1 MAPLNDLERK
11 IVGHLPVWAAD
22 EEAHVEA
29 EGGPD
34 ASVRCYTLVQ
44 LHERLLE
51 DVSIQPPLELGA
63 LAVALAELVRMGLVS
78 RDGTGD
84 EPATFRMTEQGFG
97 ALHAPVEEQ
106 DQVVGAVTIALNPAH
121 SASKATA

>member
-22 EEAHVEA
+22 EQAHVEA
-29 EGGPD
+29 EGGPEN
-34 ASVRCYTLVQ
+34 SVRCYTLQ
-44 LHERLLE
+44 ELHERLLE
-51 DVSIQPPLELGA
+51 DVSIRPPLSAEGLA
-63 LAVALAELVRMGLVS
+63 LALGELARMGLVS
-78 RDGTGD
+78 RDGSGVR
-84 EPATFRMTEQGFG
+84 PTFRMTEAGFE
-97 ALHAPVEEQ
+97 ALHEPVDEA